1 MPKKPKTEIDRLL
14 EVRREFCTI
23 VGAANALLV
32 DGFPQSAQELTRL
45 SERFNGEFETIL
57 LQTYDRLE
65 A

>member
-1 MPKKPKTEIDRLL
+1 MAKKPKSEIDRLL

-23 VGAANALLV
+23 VGAANKLLA
-32 DGFPQSAQELTRL
+32 DAFPQSAQELTRL
-45 SERFNGEFETIL
+45 SERFDGEFETVL